1 MNDNEKLEILS
12 LKDFFKKIENLD
24 IPEYQRPYRW
34 NYKTANVLL
43 NDIIEAKNKNI
54 EKYRLGTIILHNG
67 KDKDNKEKHYIVDGQ
82 QRLTTLSIL
91 MYCIDE
97 RLKLEKKEKKVE
109 KVEFLLK
116 IKYNDLSYKA
126 ININY
131 NFYKKRINDIET
143 KEVEELKNYTLNN
156 CEVVKIITELEQE
169 AFQFF
174 DSQNNRG
181 KGLNPHDLLKSYH
194 LREMNNM
201 NPQNKIDLINQ
212 WENYDQDDLANLFKR
227 YLYPILRWY
236 KKRDGLNFSD
246 KKIDIFKGI
255 KEENTNNYAIYHKA
269 SNLFVEQFNKNNN
282 CILLDIDELNQ
293 YQLTQPIIA
302 GKRFF
307 YYVLHYTN
315 LLTEIEKKM
324 EIFNARCKLENK
336 DDKNSENYDIFPEI
350 RTGDKYIKEL
360 YENVLLF
367 FADRFGLGSINDSIM
382 KKIYVY
388 CYSIRLSMEKI
399 GLNTLNNYAVGEIS
413 PHAELENT
421 DTDMAIFEKISEMV
435 SPDEMNLFIVP
446 RLTTKVEGQA
456 KSRGQEHILDLV
468 NKWNGQGKTN
478 E

>member
-1 MNDNEKLEILS
+1 MSDEPKLDILS
-12 LKDFFKKIENLD
+12 IRNFFKEKNLD
-24 IPEYQRPYRW
+24 ISEYQRPYRW
-34 NYKTANVLL
+34 NSNTANVLL
-43 NDIIEAKNKNI
+43 NDIIEAKRKHI
-54 EKYRLGTIILHNG
+54 ETYRLGTIILHKG
-67 KDKDNKEKHYIVDGQ
+67 KNKEKHYIVDGQ

-97 RLKLEKKEKKVE
+97 RLQTEEKE

-116 IKYNDLSYKA
+116 IKYNDLSYQA

-131 NFYKKRINDIET
+131 NFYKKRINDIE
-143 KEVEELKNYTLNN
+143 KDELKHIREYILEQ
-156 CEVVKIITELEQE
+156 CEVVKITTKKEQE

-201 NPQNKIDLINQ
+201 DIQDKIDLINT
-212 WENYDQDDLANLFKR
+212 WEDYDQDKLANLFKT
-227 YLYPILRWY
+227 YLYPVLRWY

-255 KEENTNNYAIYHKA
+255 KEGNTKNYAIYHKA
-269 SNLFVEQFNKNNN
+269 SNLFVEQFNQKDN

-293 YQLTQPIIA
+293 YQLTQPVIA

-307 YYVLHYTN
+307 YYVLHYID
-315 LLTEIEKKM
+315 LLKEIEKKM
-324 EIFNARCKLENK
+324 EIFNARYKLKNK
-336 DDKNSENYDIFPEI
+336 DDKNSKNYDIFPEI

-367 FADRFGLGSINDSIM
+367 FADRFGLDSINDSIM

-388 CYSIRLSMEKI
+388 CYSIRLSMQKI
-399 GLNTLNNYAVGEIS
+399 GLNTINNYSIGKIS
-413 PHAELENT
+413 PNSNFEDK
-421 DTDMAIFEKISEMV
+421 DTDVAIFERISEMV
-435 SPDEMNLFIVP
+435 VPDDMDLFTVP
-446 RLTTKVEGQA
+446 SLKDEVKEQA
-456 KSRGQEHILDLV
+456 KYREQEDILKLV
-468 NKWNGQGKTN
+468 NEWNGSGSAY